1 MPNRIIRE
9 SICTSDSVDKLSWFE
24 EVLFYRLI
32 VNCDDFGR
40 FDGRAAVVKNRLFP
54 LKENLTLKTV
64 ENALHGLASAG
75 LIALYVFEGKRFLYL
90 PTWGKYQTQRAKVS
104 KFPSPDEGTQAD
116 EIICKQMR
124 ANVPV
129 FENRESRIEFAIRD
143 AEDSAEPQAA
153 STPLAISL
161 PLNDGTEYSVSVEQ
175 CQEWAGLYPAVD
187 VIQQLRNMRGWLDAN
202 PAKRKTKR
210 GINAFIVRWLAKE
223 QDKGGAAAQYGR
235 AAKPG
240 YGVQG
245 HHDEL
250 NPMERAAV
258 DRLLGPPPKG
268 ADKMRHGVQT
278 HGDELDA
285 FQLAAVDRI
294 LAENEKEDETG
305 DLSATA
311 ATI

>member
-104 KFPSPDEGTQAD
+104 KFPSPDGGKQAD
-116 EIICKQMR
+116 EIICKQMH
-124 ANVPV
+124 ADVPV
-129 FENRESRIEFAIRD
+129 FENRESRIEYAIRD
-143 AEDSAEPQAA
+143 AEDSAEPQ
-153 STPLAISL
+153 AISL

-175 CQEWAGLYPAVD
+175 CQDWAGLYPAVD

-223 QDKGGAAAQYGR
+223 QDKGGTQPAQYSR

-250 NPMERAAV
+250 NPLERAAV
-258 DRLLGPPPKG
+258 DRVMGPISKG
-268 ADKMRHGVQT
+268 VARMQHGVQH
-278 HGDELDA
+278 HGDELDTI
-285 FQLAAVDRI
+285 QQAAIDRM
-294 LAENEKEDETG
+294 LAENEEDK
-305 DLSATA
+305 A
-311 ATI
+311 

>member
-104 KFPSPDEGTQAD
+104 KFPSPDDGTQAD

-124 ANVPV
+124 ADVPV

-153 STPLAISL
+153 STPPAISL

-223 QDKGGAAAQYGR
+223 QDKGGTQPAQYSR

-245 HHDEL
+245 HHDPL
-250 NPMERAAV
+250 NPLEEAAV
-258 DRLLGPPPKG
+258 NRLFEKPPKG
-268 ADKMRHGVQT
+268 AEKMRHGVQN
-278 HGDELDA
+278 HGDDLTA
-285 FQLAAVDRI
+285 FQMAAVERM
-294 LAENEKEDETG
+294 LAENKEDET
-305 DLSATA
+305 
-311 ATI
+311 

>member
-1 MPNRIIRE
+1 M
-9 SICTSDSVDKLSWFE
+9 
-24 EVLFYRLI
+24 
-32 VNCDDFGR
+32 
-40 FDGRAAVVKNRLFP
+40 KNRLFP

-104 KFPSPDEGTQAD
+104 KFPSPDDGKQAD
-116 EIICKQMR
+116 EIICKQMH
-124 ANVPV
+124 ADVPV

-153 STPLAISL
+153 STPPAISL

-223 QDKGGAAAQYGR
+223 QDKGGTQLAQYSR

-245 HHDEL
+245 HHDPL
-250 NPMERAAV
+250 NPLEEAAV
-258 DRLLGPPPKG
+258 NRLFEKPPKG
-268 ADKMRHGVQT
+268 AEKMRHGVQN
-278 HGDELDA
+278 HGDDLTA
-285 FQLAAVDRI
+285 FQMAAVERM
-294 LAENEKEDETG
+294 LAENEEDKT
-305 DLSATA
+305 
-311 ATI
+311 

>member
-104 KFPSPDEGTQAD
+104 KFPSPGDGKQAD
-116 EIICKQMR
+116 EIICKQMY
-124 ANVPV
+124 ADVPV

-153 STPLAISL
+153 STPPAISL
-161 PLNDGTEYSVSVEQ
+161 PLNDGTEYPVSVEQ

-223 QDKGGAAAQYGR
+223 QDKGGSRPVPLGR

-258 DRLLGPPPKG
+258 DRLLEGG
-268 ADKMRHGVQT
+268 
-278 HGDELDA
+278 
-285 FQLAAVDRI
+285 
-294 LAENEKEDETG
+294 
-305 DLSATA
+305 
-311 ATI
+311 